1 MEFLKYFFGRFDEV
15 VNLLVQHINLT
26 IVAVVIA
33 ICIGVPLGIIITKN
47 KRLATPIIGIT
58 NVIQAIPSLALLG
71 FLIPFV
77 GIGSK
82 PAVVMVFLY
91 SLLPIVKNTYTGL
104 ININPDMIEAG
115 KGMGMTE
122 TQLLRKV
129 QLPLALPI
137 IMAGIRIA
145 SVTAVGLMTIAAF
158 VGAGGLGYMVYTGV
172 QTVNNYMILSGA
184 IPACIL
190 ALLMDF
196 AIGKI
201 ENAVVPEGIQV
212 FSNGR
217 KDKRKVTPKKQAV
230 IVGITVSALVIIMLF
245 VNGVFTNKGNEGD
258 TIVVASKNYN
268 EQLILGNMMATLIE
282 EKTDLNVERKMN
294 LGGSQVVFQAIKS
307 GDVDIYAE
315 YSGTALVNIM
325 QREPIDDKE
334 EVYKIISDYFHEEYG
349 VKWLKPLGFNNTY
362 VVAVRQDTAEKYGL
376 ETISDIAKIGDELTL
391 GCTMEF
397 SDREDGYVGLAKAY
411 DFKFKDVKAIDGGLR
426 YTAINENE
434 TDAVDAF
441 GTDGLLKK
449 FNLKPLEDDKNFFPG
464 YYPAPIIRED
474 VLEEHPELEEV
485 LNILGNEITQ
495 EEMIELNYR
504 ADEGEDPKV
513 VAQDFLREKGFIE

>member
-1 MEFLKYFFGRFDEV
+1 MEFLKYFFGRIDEV
-15 VNLLVQHINLT
+15 SNLLWQHINLT
-26 IVAVVIA
+26 IVAVLIA
-33 ICIGVPLGIIITKN
+33 IFIGVPLGIIITKN
-47 KRLATPIIGIT
+47 KKLATPIIGVT

-71 FLIPFV
+71 FLIPFI

-122 TQLLRKV
+122 AQLLRKV

-158 VGAGGLGYMVYTGV
+158 VGAGGLGYMVFTGV

-190 ALLMDF
+190 ALIMDF
-196 AIGKI
+196 VIGKV
-201 ENAVVPEGIQV
+201 ENAVVPEGIQAAT
-212 FSNGR
+212 SGR
-217 KDKRKVTPKKQAV
+217 KNKKRVTPKKQAAIIAV
-230 IVGITVSALVIIMLF
+230 TVAVFAIVVLF
-245 VNGVFTNKGNEGD
+245 ANGSFTNKGNMND
-258 TIVVASKNYN
+258 TIVIGSKNYN

-282 EKTDLNVERKMN
+282 EKTDLNVDRQLN
-294 LGGSQVVFQAIKS
+294 LGGSQVIFEAIKS
-307 GDVDIYAE
+307 GDIDLYAE
-315 YSGTALVNIM
+315 YSGTAFVNYM
-325 QREPIDDKE
+325 QREPISDKA
-334 EVYKIISDYFHEEYG
+334 EVYNIISDYFHNEYG
-349 VKWLKPLGFNNTY
+349 IKWLEPLGFNNTY
-362 VVAVRQDTAEKYGL
+362 VVAVRQDTAQEYGL
-376 ETISDIAKIGDELTL
+376 ETISDLAKVSDELVL

-397 SDREDGYVGLAKAY
+397 SDREDGYVGLSKTY
-411 DFKFKDVKAIDGGLR
+411 NMKFKEVTGIDGGLR

-485 LNILGNEITQ
+485 LNILGNAITQ
-495 EEMIELNYR
+495 DEMIELNYR
-504 ADEGEDPKV
+504 ADEGEDPKA
-513 VAQDFLREKGFIE
+513 VAEDFLREKGFID